1 MPLPMLRSDTDIP
14 AGASG
19 LALSKLQFAN
29 CRGAGRLGRKFPCSM
44 VYPTGFVRLLVALA
58 IATACLATARA
69 VLPPEPVRLE
79 SLAGFRTSGTNWT
92 IGGGLAGDPRREK
105 QIRLTPG
112 TGVLGCAPG
121 KTPDTKA
128 HLFTDWDHGDL
139 ELDVEF
145 LLTPGSNSGLY
156 LQGRYEVQLFD
167 SWGVREPTSGDG
179 GGIYLRWDAARG
191 PGREGYD
198 GHAPRA
204 NACRAP
210 GLWQTL
216 HIGFE
221 APRFDATGQK
231 TRNARFTK
239 VVLNGYTIHEN
250 VEVTGPTRS
259 SAFNDE
265 KPTGPLMIQGDHGP
279 VAFRRLAVKRFGPE
293 PLIAQDLR
301 YQLFAGDFR
310 QVGQY
315 GEKKPQ
321 SEGTPER
328 FAHSAIEKSGRF
340 ALVFT
345 GTLRVPRAGTYQF
358 EVESSGPARLQI
370 GGRTVV
376 APLDRGSQPGT
387 IELPAGSH
395 PFRLDVIHNSNARP
409 ALEVIA
415 EGPGIARGP
424 LTVRERGPRPAA
436 GRGKPVLVEPTD
448 RILLQRSFV
457 PFEPRKRLY
466 AASVGTPAGVHYA
479 YDFETGAVLRAW
491 RGAFINTSEMWEGR
505 GTDQVAQPTGPALTF
520 IGKPAIALI
529 EYAQRND
536 WPDQPDALWS
546 SNGYTLEPNGQPVFL
561 AQLAELSIRDRVA
574 PASDGRGLTRRLE
587 LDGRLPSWSTWVLL
601 AEASTITPQPG
612 GHGWI
617 IGERDWYLDW
627 PTHAART
634 PVVRTVG
641 SKQQLALPL
650 TPAALAD
657 PITYSIIW

>member
-1 MPLPMLRSDTDIP
+1 M
-14 AGASG
+14 A
-19 LALSKLQFAN
+19 
-29 CRGAGRLGRKFPCSM
+29 
-44 VYPTGFVRLLVALA
+44 YPTGFGYLIIAFA
-58 IATACLATARA
+58 IATTGLLPAGAA
-69 VLPPEPVRLE
+69 LPPEPVRLE
-79 SLAGFRTSGTNWT
+79 SLAGFRTNGTNWNV
-92 IGGGLAGDPRREK
+92 GGGLAGDPRREK

-121 KTPDTKA
+121 KTPETKA
-128 HLFTDWDHGDL
+128 HLVTDWDHGDL
-139 ELDVEF
+139 EIELEF
-145 LLTPGSNSGLY
+145 LLTPGSNSGVY

-167 SWGVREPTSGDG
+167 SWGVREPTSGDC

-191 PGREGYD
+191 VGKEGYD

-221 APRFDATGQK
+221 APRFDASGKK

-265 KPTGPLMIQGDHGP
+265 KAVGPLMIQGDHGS
-279 VAFRRLAVKRFGPE
+279 VALRNLAVKRFGPE
-293 PLIAQDLR
+293 SIRVQDLR
-301 YQLFAGDFR
+301 YQLHAGDFK
-310 QVGQY
+310 QVGTY
-315 GEKKPQ
+315 GQQKPK
-321 SEGTPER
+321 SEGAPER
-328 FAHSAIEKSGRF
+328 FTHSAIEKSGKF

-345 GTLRVPRAGTYQF
+345 GALVAPRAGTYQF

-370 GGRTVV
+370 GDRTVV

-387 IELPAGSH
+387 IELTAGAH
-395 PFRLDVIHNSNARP
+395 PFRLDAIHNSNARP
-409 ALEVIA
+409 SLELMA

-424 LTVRERGPRPAA
+424 LTVRERDPRTPPA
-436 GRGKPVLVEPTD
+436 RGKAVLVDPTD
-448 RILLQRSFV
+448 RILLQRGFV

-479 YDFETGAVLRAW
+479 YDFETGAILRAW
-491 RGAFINTSEMWEGR
+491 RGPFINTSEMWEGR
-505 GTDQVAQPTGPALTF
+505 GTDQVAQPTGPSLTF
-520 IGKPAIALI
+520 NGKPAIALI

-546 SNGYTLEPNGQPVFL
+546 SNGYTLEPDGQPVFKS
-561 AQLAELSIRDRVA
+561 QLAELSIRDRVA
-574 PASDGRGLTRRLE
+574 PASEGRGLTRRLD
-587 LDGRLPSWSTWVLL
+587 LSGKLPSWSTWVLL
-601 AEASTITPQPG
+601 AEASTITPQPDG
-612 GHGWI
+612 RGWI
-617 IGERDWYLDW
+617 IGEREWYLDW
-627 PTHAART
+627 PASAART
-634 PVVRTVG
+634 PVIRTVG

-650 TPAALAD
+650 TPAALAE
-657 PITYSIIW
+657 PITYSIVW